1 MSAQLIYDLAPLGSV
16 VRYSD
21 GSPRPAPQFAKKL
34 AAWRNNN
41 GDGRLVRK
49 VGARRIDGNVL
60 PAGFVLQHAKLG
72 TEGPVIMVPRQ
83 TFSVTSPL
91 LFEVAAQPS
100 VGSVRIVDRDGTDA
114 ELLHL
119 AADRASA
126 DDWLACNPHRGAA
139 LDEVT
144 TTRWR
149 PVWSRSG
156 GRPAIAA
163 DMLQAEGPDFWKAP
177 VQTKRAPSR

>member
-16 VRYSD
+16 VRYFD
-21 GSPRPAPQFAKKL
+21 GTPRPAPQFSARL

-41 GDGRLVRK
+41 GKGRLIRK
-49 VGARRIDGNVL
+49 VGARRSGDNVL
-60 PAGFVLQHAKLG
+60 PACIMLQHGKLHA
-72 TEGPVIMVPRQ
+72 EGPVIMVPRQ

-91 LFEVAAQPS
+91 LFEVAEPPS
-100 VGSVRIVDRDGTDA
+100 IGSVRIVDGISGDA
-114 ELLHL
+114 QLLHL

-126 DDWLACNPHRGAA
+126 DDWLACNPHRGAV

-144 TTRWR
+144 ATRWR

-163 DMLQAEGPDFWKAP
+163 DTLQAAG
-177 VQTKRAPSR
+177 